1 MGGLRFEM
9 KRNNEK
15 VAKSDEENLHIS
27 RIVQMDN
34 FSLFCEKSVQFV
46 KIIKF
51 SEFSSPSDDDRFEMD
66 QKTL

>member
-46 KIIKF
+46 KIIKIDSLTTSHF
-51 SEFSSPSDDDRFEMD
+51 C
-66 QKTL
+66 Q